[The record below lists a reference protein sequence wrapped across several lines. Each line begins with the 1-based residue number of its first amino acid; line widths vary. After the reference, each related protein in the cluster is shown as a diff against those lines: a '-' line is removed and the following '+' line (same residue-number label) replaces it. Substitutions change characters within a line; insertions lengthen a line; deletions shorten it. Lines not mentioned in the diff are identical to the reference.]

1 MRRAVA
7 FKPVMGVIL
16 VMALIAVAAAA
27 FAQQRGPGAGGGPG
41 GGRGAMAGMMSVE
54 RTWAQ
59 LAFEVNISN
68 QQMATL
74 RPTFQSAWKTRNDAI
89 AKAREKGDMSG
100 LEAVG
105 KKIEA
110 SIEAKLKTVLTKE
123 QMAKWQKMK
132 QEAAAR
138 RQAGPRG
145 PGGGGQR

>member
-1 MRRAVA
+1 MRRAA
-7 FKPVMGVIL
+7 TFKPVVGVIL
-16 VMALIAVAAAA
+16 GMALIAAAAA
-27 FAQQRGPGAGGGPG
+27 AIAQQLGPGGGGGPG
-41 GGRGAMAGMMSVE
+41 AGRGAMAGMMSIE

-89 AKAREKGDMSG
+89 AKAREKRDMSG
-100 LEAVG
+100 LEAVA
-105 KKIEA
+105 KQIEA
-110 SIEAKLKTVLTKE
+110 GIEAKLKTVLTKE

-132 QEAAAR
+132 QEEAAR

-145 PGGGGQR
+145 PGGGGRR